1 MRKLGTRI
9 SKGIVNSRTALG
21 YTLVS
26 YILAIFSRQVFLM
39 YLGDDVMGLNST
51 LQNMLQMLNVLE
63 LGIASA
69 IGVSL
74 YQSFAKDDYEAV
86 NEIVTIQRWY
96 YRRIGLI
103 VIGVG
108 IILLAFF
115 PFIFSDISFP
125 LWWAVAG
132 FGVVLANASLFYFV
146 NYRQVVLT
154 ASQNEY
160 LVYKSYRLVML
171 LKVVAQIF
179 GVIYLP
185 HKYLTW
191 LAIEILFDVIAA
203 AALYLTVKRNATYLK
218 RSELPIAT
226 LKSRHP
232 EIGRMLRQ
240 LCIHRFGGFSLSQ
253 SVPFIIYAYSSL
265 TVVTLYFN
273 YQMLFMAC
281 ITIVNVV
288 YGSLGAGVG
297 NLIATEKP
305 RKVYMVFSEIYGTQF
320 LLVSLIVCSC
330 YMFSDDIITM
340 WLGSK
345 YVVSHNLLL
354 AMIAAAFFM
363 MIRVVIDTFISA
375 YGLFSDIWAPL
386 TESVL
391 NIGLSI
397 LLGYYYGITGVVMG
411 VVITQFF
418 FVLIWKPVFLFY
430 RGIKRSVWLYF
441 GTIVRN
447 LGIMVIT
454 YIAVAWIVAPLYFFD
469 SMLADTIVR
478 LVIFAV
484 CYLIVCHSLLSV
496 SSRGMR
502 MFNRRVYNYFRG

>member
-160 LVYKSYRLVML
+160 LVYGSYRLVML
-171 LKVVAQIF
+171 LKVVAQIM
-179 GVIYLP
+179 GVMYLP
-185 HKYLTW
+185 NKYLTW
-191 LAIEILFDVIAA
+191 LVIELLFDIIAA

-430 RGIKRSVWLYF
+430 RGMKRSIWLYF
-441 GTIVRN
+441 GVVARN
-447 LGIMVIT
+447 IGIMIIT
-454 YIAVAWIVAPLYFFD
+454 HIAVAWIVAPLYFFD

-484 CYLIVCHSLLSV
+484 CYLFVCHSLLSV

-502 MFNRRVYNYFRG
+502 MFNRRVYNYLRG

>member
-1 MRKLGTRI
+1 MKKLGTRI
-9 SKGIVNSRTALG
+9 SKSIVNSRTALG

-26 YILAIFSRQVFLM
+26 YILAIISRQVFLV

-96 YRRIGLI
+96 YHRIGLI
-103 VIGVG
+103 VLGVG

-132 FGVVLANASLFYFV
+132 FGVVLANASLFYFL

-160 LVYKSYRLVML
+160 LVYGSYRLVML

-411 VVITQFF
+411 VVITQIF

-430 RGIKRSVWLYF
+430 RGMKRSIWLYF
-441 GTIVRN
+441 GVVARN
-447 LGIMVIT
+447 IGIMIIT
-454 YIAVAWIVAPLYFFD
+454 HIAVAWIVAPLHFFD

-478 LVIFAV
+478 LVIFAI
-484 CYLIVCHSLLSV
+484 CYLVVCHSLLSV

-502 MFNRRVYNYFRG
+502 MFNRRVYNYLRG

>member
-1 MRKLGTRI
+1 M
-9 SKGIVNSRTALG
+9 
-21 YTLVS
+21 
-26 YILAIFSRQVFLM
+26 
-39 YLGDDVMGLNST
+39 
-51 LQNMLQMLNVLE
+51 
-63 LGIASA
+63 
-69 IGVSL
+69 
-74 YQSFAKDDYEAV
+74 
-86 NEIVTIQRWY
+86 
-96 YRRIGLI
+96 
-103 VIGVG
+103 
-108 IILLAFF
+108 
-115 PFIFSDISFP
+115 
-125 LWWAVAG
+125 
-132 FGVVLANASLFYFV
+132 
-146 NYRQVVLT
+146 VLT

-160 LVYKSYRLVML
+160 LVYGSYRLVML
-171 LKVVAQIF
+171 LKVVAQIL
-179 GVIYLP
+179 GVMYLP

-191 LAIEILFDVIAA
+191 LVIELLFDIIAA

-430 RGIKRSVWLYF
+430 RGMKRSIWLYF
-441 GTIVRN
+441 GVVARN
-447 LGIMVIT
+447 IGIMIIT
-454 YIAVAWIVAPLYFFD
+454 HIAVAWIVAPLHFFD

-478 LVIFAV
+478 LVIFAI
-484 CYLIVCHSLLSV
+484 CYLVVCHSLLSV

>member
-1 MRKLGTRI
+1 MKKLGTRI

-26 YILAIFSRQVFLM
+26 YILAIISRQVFLV

-74 YQSFAKDDYEAV
+74 YHSFAKDDYDAV

-96 YRRIGLI
+96 YHRIGLI

-108 IILLAFF
+108 LILLAFF
-115 PFIFSDISFP
+115 PLIFSDITFP

-132 FGVVLANASLFYFV
+132 FAVVLANAVLFYFV

-203 AALYLTVKRNATYLK
+203 AALYLTVKRNAAYLK

-330 YMFSDDIITM
+330 YMFSDDIITL

-345 YVVSHNLLL
+345 YVVSHSLLL

-411 VVITQFF
+411 VVITQIF

-430 RGIKRSVWLYF
+430 RGMKRSIWLYF
-441 GTIVRN
+441 GVVARN

-454 YIAVAWIVAPLYFFD
+454 YIAVAWIVETVHFFD

>member
-26 YILAIFSRQVFLM
+26 YIFAIFSRQVFLM

-203 AALYLTVKRNATYLK
+203 VALYITVARNATYLK

-253 SVPFIIYAYSSL
+253 SVPFIIYAYASL
-265 TVVTLYFN
+265 SVVTQYFN

-354 AMIAAAFFM
+354 AMIAAAFFL

-430 RGIKRSVWLYF
+430 RGMKRSIWLYF
-441 GTIVRN
+441 GVVARN
-447 LGIMVIT
+447 IGIMIIT
-454 YIAVAWIVAPLYFFD
+454 HIAVAWIVAPLHFFD

-478 LVIFAV
+478 LVIFAI
-484 CYLIVCHSLLSV
+484 CYLVVCHSLLSV

-502 MFNRRVYNYFRG
+502 MFNRRVYNYLRG

>member
-1 MRKLGTRI
+1 
-9 SKGIVNSRTALG
+9 
-21 YTLVS
+21 
-26 YILAIFSRQVFLM
+26 
-39 YLGDDVMGLNST
+39 
-51 LQNMLQMLNVLE
+51 
-63 LGIASA
+63 
-69 IGVSL
+69 
-74 YQSFAKDDYEAV
+74 
-86 NEIVTIQRWY
+86 
-96 YRRIGLI
+96 
-103 VIGVG
+103 
-108 IILLAFF
+108 
-115 PFIFSDISFP
+115 
-125 LWWAVAG
+125 
-132 FGVVLANASLFYFV
+132 
-146 NYRQVVLT
+146 
-154 ASQNEY
+154 
-160 LVYKSYRLVML
+160 ML

-411 VVITQFF
+411 VVITQIF

-430 RGIKRSVWLYF
+430 RGMKRSIWLYF
-441 GTIVRN
+441 GVVARN
-447 LGIMVIT
+447 IGIMIIT
-454 YIAVAWIVAPLYFFD
+454 HIAVAWIVETVHFFD

>member
-1 MRKLGTRI
+1 MKKLGTRI

-26 YILAIFSRQVFLM
+26 YILAIISRQVFLV

-74 YQSFAKDDYEAV
+74 YHSFAKDDYDAV
-86 NEIVTIQRWY
+86 NEIVTVQRWY
-96 YRRIGLI
+96 YHRIGTI

-108 IILLAFF
+108 LILLAFF
-115 PFIFSDISFP
+115 PLIFSDITFP

-132 FGVVLANASLFYFV
+132 FGVVLANAVLFYFV

-226 LKSRHP
+226 LKCRHP

-253 SVPFIIYAYSSL
+253 SVPFIIYAYASL
-265 TVVTLYFN
+265 SVVTQYFN

-281 ITIVNVV
+281 VTIVNVV
-288 YGSLGAGVG
+288 FGSLGAGVG
-297 NLIATEKP
+297 NLIATENP
-305 RKVYMVFSEIYGTQF
+305 RKIYMVFSELYGIQF
-320 LLVSLIVCSC
+320 LVVSLIVCSC
-330 YMFSDDIITM
+330 YMFSDDIITL

-345 YVVSHNLLL
+345 YVVSHSLLL

-363 MIRVVIDTFISA
+363 MIRVVIDNFISA

-386 TESVL
+386 TESIL

-418 FVLIWKPVFLFY
+418 FVLIWKPIFLFY

-454 YIAVAWIVAPLYFFD
+454 YIAVAWIVENVHFFD

-484 CYLIVCHSLLSV
+484 CYLFVCHSLLSV

-502 MFNRRVYNYFRG
+502 MFNRRMFNYFRG

>member
-26 YILAIFSRQVFLM
+26 YIFAIFSRQVFLM

-96 YRRIGLI
+96 YRRIGMI
-103 VIGVG
+103 VIGLG
-108 IILLAFF
+108 LILLAFF
-115 PFIFSDISFP
+115 PLIFSDISFP

-160 LVYKSYRLVML
+160 LVYGSYRLVML

-430 RGIKRSVWLYF
+430 RGMKRSIWLYF
-441 GTIVRN
+441 GVVARN
-447 LGIMVIT
+447 IGIMIIT
-454 YIAVAWIVAPLYFFD
+454 HIAVAWIVAPLHFFD

-478 LVIFAV
+478 LVIFAI
-484 CYLIVCHSLLSV
+484 CYLVVCHSLLSV

-502 MFNRRVYNYFRG
+502 MFNRRVYNYLRG

>member
-1 MRKLGTRI
+1 MKKLGTRI

-26 YILAIFSRQVFLM
+26 YILAIISRQVFLV

-74 YQSFAKDDYEAV
+74 YHSFAKDDYDAV

-96 YRRIGLI
+96 YHRIGLI

-108 IILLAFF
+108 LILLAFF
-115 PFIFSDISFP
+115 PLIFSDITFP

-132 FGVVLANASLFYFV
+132 FAVVLANAVLFYFV

-253 SVPFIIYAYSSL
+253 SVPFIIYAYASL
-265 TVVTLYFN
+265 SVVTQYFN

-281 ITIVNVV
+281 ITIVNVIF
-288 YGSLGAGVG
+288 GSLGAGVG
-297 NLIATEKP
+297 NLIATENP
-305 RKVYMVFSEIYGTQF
+305 RKIYMVFSELYGIQF
-320 LLVSLIVCSC
+320 LVVSLIVCSC
-330 YMFSDDIITM
+330 YMFSDDIITL

-345 YVVSHNLLL
+345 YVVSHSLLL

-363 MIRVVIDTFISA
+363 MIRVVIDNFISA

-418 FVLIWKPVFLFY
+418 FVLIWKPIFLFY

-454 YIAVAWIVAPLYFFD
+454 YIAVAWIVENVHFFD

-484 CYLIVCHSLLSV
+484 CYLFVCHSLLSV

-502 MFNRRVYNYFRG
+502 MFNRRMFNYFRG